1 MSDILRIAL
10 IIISLLALLYI
21 LRKIRYSKLQ
31 IEYAIFWI
39 LCSIMLVVISIFPE
53 IVYKISQMLGMMS
66 PVNVVYIV
74 IIAILLL
81 KVFMMTIEL
90 SQLENKVKEL
100 VQKIALD
107 EKEHRQETYADVEI
121 DMAQKKENI

>member
-1 MSDILRIAL
+1 MISITLRLVL
-10 IIISLLALLYI
+10 IFVSLLALLYI
-21 LRKIRYSKLQ
+21 IRKIRFSKLQ

-39 LCSIMLVVISIFPE
+39 LCALMFVVIAIFPG
-53 IVYKISQMLGMMS
+53 IVVWISQQLGMMS

-100 VQKIALD
+100 VQKIALEEKKNGKSKSTYLMD
-107 EKEHRQETYADVEI
+107 EAE
-121 DMAQKKENI
+121 KK